1 MKRMIFAVAAMLSMT
16 MAFADNENT
25 NSVNNAE
32 AYNMNINMNMLSRAL
47 DLTGDQKASVADIH
61 KVFCAE
67 MGFAGQSSKE
77 ERGTM
82 MNKAINKDLAYMHT
96 VLNEEQYKK
105 YVMLL
110 NATMVNR
117 GLK

>member
-32 AYNMNINMNMLSRAL
+32 AYNMNMLSRAL

-67 MGFAGQSSKE
+67 MDFAGQSSKE

-82 MNKAINKDLAYMHT
+82 MSKAINKDLAYMHT

-110 NATMVNR
+110 NVTMANR

>member
-1 MKRMIFAVAAMLSMT
+1 MIFAVAAMLSMT

-67 MGFAGQSSKE
+67 MDFAGLLFLTIISRFFSKLK
-77 ERGTM
+77 T
-82 MNKAINKDLAYMHT
+82 IPP
-96 VLNEEQYKK
+96 LN
-105 YVMLL
+105 L
-110 NATMVNR
+110 
-117 GLK
+117 

>member
-1 MKRMIFAVAAMLSMT
+1 MSCEPAKLFKLAGGTLK
-16 MAFADNENT
+16 E
-25 NSVNNAE
+25 
-32 AYNMNINMNMLSRAL
+32 
-47 DLTGDQKASVADIH
+47 GSVADITIMDLN
-61 KVFCAE
+61 KKWTVD
-67 MGFAGQSSKE
+67 GQSSKE

-110 NATMVNR
+110 NATMANR